1 MRDGVIIGRRE
12 SNIFWPC
19 PIWHN
24 ADMALCG
31 GSTDPAGVDNQRMVI
46 IMFRPIHA
54 IAFLLALLAGA
65 FTVAQA
71 AEVVV
76 YKSPTCGC
84 CNKWVDHLRE
94 NGFSV
99 KTQDVADTGPYK
111 VRAGITPA
119 LASCHTA
126 FVDGYAIE
134 GHVPADDIK
143 RLLKERPK
151 VQGLTVPGMPIGSPG
166 MEQGS
171 HKDKY
176 EVLIFDKS
184 GKTGVYS
191 RH

>member
-1 MRDGVIIGRRE
+1 
-12 SNIFWPC
+12 
-19 PIWHN
+19 
-24 ADMALCG
+24 
-31 GSTDPAGVDNQRMVI
+31 
-46 IMFRPIHA
+46 
-54 IAFLLALLAGA
+54 
-65 FTVAQA
+65 
-71 AEVVV
+71 
-76 YKSPTCGC
+76 
-84 CNKWVDHLRE
+84 VDHLRE

-99 KTQDVADTGPYK
+99 KTQDVTDISPYK

-151 VQGLTVPGMPIGSPG
+151 VQGLTVPGMPAGSPG
-166 MEQGS
+166 MEQGL